1 MDIIENIREGLR
13 SIKAN
18 LLRSVLTSCI
28 VMIGI
33 TSLVGILT
41 AVDGIEESVTESLS
55 SLGLNTF
62 DIYSRSYRRSNRQ
75 GIEEKT
81 YPLIRFSETKR
92 FISQFSVPSSTCV
105 FAHVSWNAEVKHLS
119 KKTNPNVGIG
129 GVNEEYMAI
138 KALEFERGRN
148 FSMVEIER
156 GAHVTVIGSK
166 IAEVLYEANED
177 PIGSSIIALGTQFKV
192 IGVLKKKGEIAEENF
207 DNSVYIPLIVANQL
221 AGGNPLRYTMT
232 VAVGDPAMFDH
243 AMGEA
248 TGLMRIIR
256 RDQIGQENSF
266 EIEKSETLEEN
277 LKSITSGL
285 YWGGFGVGFITLLGA
300 SIALM
305 NIMLVSVTERTH
317 EVGVR
322 KAMGATPLRIRQ
334 QFVIE
339 AIVVCLLGGIAG
351 IILGIIIGNLM
362 ASFMEVERF
371 VVPWLWMFV
380 GLLVCV
386 AVGLISGYYPAHK
399 ASKLDPI
406 ESLRFE

>member
-28 VMIGI
+28 VAIGI

-41 AVDGIEESVTESLS
+41 AVDGIEQSVTASLS

-62 DIYSRSYRRSNRQ
+62 DIYSKSYRQSNRE
-75 GIEEKT
+75 GIVEKT
-81 YPLIRFSETKR
+81 YPLLRYNETKR
-92 FISQFSVPSSTCV
+92 FISQFTVPSSTCV
-105 FAHVSWNAEVKHLS
+105 YAHVSWNAEVKHLS

-138 KALEFERGRN
+138 KALEFQSGRN
-148 FSMVEIER
+148 FSMVEIDR
-156 GAHVTVIGSK
+156 GAHVAVIGSK
-166 IAEVLYEANED
+166 IAEDLYEDNEN
-177 PIGSSIIALGTQFKV
+177 PIGTSIMALGTQFKV
-192 IGVLKKKGEIAEENF
+192 IGVLVKKGEIAEENF

-221 AGGNPLRYTMT
+221 AGGNPLRYTLT
-232 VAVGDPAMFDH
+232 VAVRDPAIFEY

-248 TGLMRIIR
+248 TGIMRSIR
-256 RDQIGQENSF
+256 RDRIGQENSF

-305 NIMLVSVTERTH
+305 NIMLVSVTERTR

-322 KAMGATPLRIRQ
+322 KALGATPLRIRQ
-334 QFVIE
+334 QFVI
-339 AIVVCLLGGIAG
+339 
-351 IILGIIIGNLM
+351 
-362 ASFMEVERF
+362 
-371 VVPWLWMFV
+371 
-380 GLLVCV
+380 
-386 AVGLISGYYPAHK
+386 
-399 ASKLDPI
+399 
-406 ESLRFE
+406 